1 VSPDRMS
8 KKELMELVNNLRME
22 LVRTNTPSS
31 HGAFGEDLYKLL
43 AQISQVGFYIMQ
55 DKYFKFINSH
65 FRDYTGYTEEEMLRM
80 NPASFILPEDRRKTA
95 KNAIMMLK
103 EQRFSPYEFR
113 IVTKDGRIKWI
124 METVMSIKFR
134 GKRAILGN
142 SMDVTERKE
151 ASRRLE
157 ELEALESSIL
167 DAIPQAVLGLHERR
181 INFAN
186 HAVKVIFGWHRE
198 ELIGKGI
205 RMIYR
210 NEEESDK
217 IAAAFYSTLEG
228 QRTYET
234 EFPCMRKDGQE
245 IICRMKASRIGEQLR
260 EKRIVVTYEDITAE
274 RKAQEDLE
282 RSREELRNLSIHLQS
297 VREEE
302 STRVA
307 RKIHDELGQSLTALQ
322 MDMSWLTSRLPAN
335 NESIRKKTRSMS
347 DLVDSTIESVHK
359 ITTELRPSLLD
370 DLGLPAAIEWQAADF
385 QKRSGIRCQAQIHCS
400 DSVIDKELA
409 TTIFRIFQE
418 TLTNIARH
426 SKATQCKVSLAGT
439 ETELCLEV
447 TDNGI
452 GITPWQVD
460 DPRSFGMIGMR
471 ERAHLWGGTVHVRNA
486 KPSGTKVRVLIPLSK
501 GEKQK

>member
-1 VSPDRMS
+1 
-8 KKELMELVNNLRME
+8 
-22 LVRTNTPSS
+22 
-31 HGAFGEDLYKLL
+31 
-43 AQISQVGFYIMQ
+43 
-55 DKYFKFINSH
+55 
-65 FRDYTGYTEEEMLRM
+65 
-80 NPASFILPEDRRKTA
+80 
-95 KNAIMMLK
+95 
-103 EQRFSPYEFR
+103 
-113 IVTKDGRIKWI
+113 
-124 METVMSIKFR
+124 
-134 GKRAILGN
+134 
-142 SMDVTERKE
+142 
-151 ASRRLE
+151 
-157 ELEALESSIL
+157 
-167 DAIPQAVLGLHERR
+167 
-181 INFAN
+181 
-186 HAVKVIFGWHRE
+186 
-198 ELIGKGI
+198 
-205 RMIYR
+205 MIYR